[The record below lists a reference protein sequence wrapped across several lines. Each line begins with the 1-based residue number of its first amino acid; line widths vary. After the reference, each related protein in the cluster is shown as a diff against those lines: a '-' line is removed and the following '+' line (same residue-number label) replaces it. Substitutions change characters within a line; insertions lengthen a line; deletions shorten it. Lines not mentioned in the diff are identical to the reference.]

1 MRHNKK
7 IFYMAI
13 NTISVN
19 MTINIISV
27 HNMAINIISV
37 PNMAINIIS
46 VHMAINIISV
56 HLAMNTISVHMAINT
71 ISVQCN
77 GGFIP
82 DITCNTLATIGQ

>member
-1 MRHNKK
+1 
-7 IFYMAI
+7 
-13 NTISVN
+13 

-37 PNMAINIIS
+37 PNMAINIIN

-56 HLAMNTISVHMAINT
+56 H
-71 ISVQCN
+71 CN

-82 DITCNTLATIGQ
+82 DITCNTLAAIGQ